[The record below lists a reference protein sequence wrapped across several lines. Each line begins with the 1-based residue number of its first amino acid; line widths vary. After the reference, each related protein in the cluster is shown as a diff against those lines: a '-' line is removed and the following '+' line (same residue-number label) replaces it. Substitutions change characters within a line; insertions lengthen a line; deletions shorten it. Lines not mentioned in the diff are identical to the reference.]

1 MYEDKK
7 IKAIFKVFEEHRSIR
22 QYRKEPIPYE
32 DLKIIMEAGRRA
44 PTDASLHLWTAIRIT
59 DDNLRKKIAE
69 KIGQQHVYTAGEF
82 FVFLA
87 DLYRVEAF
95 LNQYDKDMGKVDFAL
110 LLFAAID
117 AALAAENMS
126 IMAEALGYGTCFIG
140 GIQSA
145 IKELIRWLSLPKR
158 TFPLFGLTIG
168 IIDRVPAKKMRL
180 PTEMLFHENFYRN
193 YDKSLLLKAVE
204 TLSTPKRNWLEVI
217 ERYAGK
223 NGVFEER
230 NKKIVF
236 ELKDQGFDIS

>member
-7 IKAIFKVFEEHRSIR
+7 IKEIFKVFEEHRSIR
-22 QYRKEPIPYE
+22 KYKKEPIPSE
-32 DLKIIMEAGRRA
+32 DLKLIIEAGRRA

-59 DDNLRKKIAE
+59 NDNLRRKIAE

-87 DLYRVEAF
+87 DLYRVESF
-95 LNQYDKDMGKVDFAL
+95 LKQNSKDLGEVDFAL

-145 IKELIRWLSLPKR
+145 VKELISWLSLPKK

-168 IIDRVPAKKMRL
+168 VIDRVPAKKMRL
-180 PTEMLFHENFYRN
+180 PTEMLFHENYYRN
-193 YDKSLLLKAVE
+193 YDRSLLLKAIDM
-204 TLSTPKRNWLEVI
+204 LSTPKRNWLEVV

-230 NKKIVF
+230 NKKMVF
-236 ELKDQGFDIS
+236 ELKDQGFNVF